1 VSFTGNQ
8 ILIVED
14 SEFQRR
20 FLVRWLKKNGYD
32 TLEAE
37 TFQEAREKIR
47 DNEISVVLLDWELP
61 DGKGIDLI
69 KEILASSPYGWLPI
83 IMVTSHSEPERI
95 KEALEAGATDYL
107 SKPAERIELLARI
120 FSAIRIKN
128 LQDKLRETSIRDA
141 MTGLYNRRYMEERM
155 EQEFQRCKR
164 HKNLM
169 TIAMIDLDFF
179 KKVNDSYGHEVGDQV
194 LKILADVLKSQLRK
208 SDILSRFGGEEF
220 VIVLPETPVEGA
232 KMVLN
237 KVREY
242 LSKVEISSPL
252 GKSFSVTLSGGVAGG
267 DISEFET
274 YHDLLRMADKNLY
287 EAKHSGRNCII

>member
-1 VSFTGNQ
+1 MSFAGNH

-14 SEFQRR
+14 SEFQRK
-20 FLVRWLKKNGYD
+20 FLVRWLKKNGYE

-47 DNEISVVLLDWELP
+47 VNEISVVLLDWELP
-61 DGKGIDLI
+61 DGTGIDLI

-95 KEALEAGATDYL
+95 KQALEAGATDYI
-107 SKPAERIELLARI
+107 SKPAEKIELLARI
-120 FSAIRIKN
+120 FSALRIKS

-242 LSKVEISSPL
+242 LSKVEIPSPL

-267 DISEFET
+267 DISKFET
-274 YHDLLRMADKNLY
+274 YHDILREADKNLY